1 MEPKFDGY
9 DSEDATMGDEDSTA
23 AAGHGLG
30 TSGRTRAPAG
40 RNELAGTNAAFFG
53 RGDSGGGHSGGGGA
67 DAPDDEDDSVDAN
80 KAKEPR
86 VCPRG
91 IGIVVP
97 RRVRS
102 HKLPAMNSVHLPLQ
116 NPVFAAF
123 TACGTRLLLM
133 NVRRH
138 GEEFALHELDLT
150 VAMGSLYGATPGAV
164 CANGSNAAKNHRAAA
179 AGTKRRRG
187 TSRATTFD
195 AAAIRTTFVAWA
207 PTGGS
212 APTPGRR

>member
-1 MEPKFDGY
+1 M
-9 DSEDATMGDEDSTA
+9 
-23 AAGHGLG
+23 
-30 TSGRTRAPAG
+30 
-40 RNELAGTNAAFFG
+40 
-53 RGDSGGGHSGGGGA
+53 
-67 DAPDDEDDSVDAN
+67 DDEDDSVDAN

-86 VCPRG
+86 AYPRG
-91 IGIVVP
+91 IVAPID
-97 RRVRS
+97 RVRS
-102 HKLPAMNSVHLPLQ
+102 HKLPAMNSVHVPLR

-150 VAMGSLYGATPGAV
+150 VAMASLHGATPGA
-164 CANGSNAAKNHRAAA
+164 AGARGLKFLAKNRRALA
-179 AGTKRRRG
+179 AGTSVVEEIPR
-187 TSRATTFD
+187 RATTTTTTTTTTPP
-195 AAAIRTTFVAWA
+195 RTFGAWA